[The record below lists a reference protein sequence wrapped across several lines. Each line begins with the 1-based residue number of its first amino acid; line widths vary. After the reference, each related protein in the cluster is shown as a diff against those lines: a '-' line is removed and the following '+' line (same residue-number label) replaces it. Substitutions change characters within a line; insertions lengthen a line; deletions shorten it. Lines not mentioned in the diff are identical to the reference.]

1 MSAYS
6 FVSHRMFV
14 AALGNN
20 AGTPARPAEASGAG
34 PVRAAV
40 KQSAGSI
47 LRPRI
52 SGSSLPGVLLASA
65 MLHGFQANAS

>member
-14 AALGNN
+14 AALSNN
-20 AGTPARPAEASGAG
+20 AGVPARSADAGGVG

-40 KQSAGSI
+40 KQSAESM
-47 LRPRI
+47 LRPRVA
-52 SGSSLPGVLLASA
+52 GSSLPGVLLANA
-65 MLHGFQANAS
+65 MLHGFQAHAS